1 MYYLLFISFVL
12 FRIAYSVWM
21 LKDLVGKSHGRNYS
35 IRIMYDIGCLLTKH
49 LQVKINRGSIDGG
62 GGGGGC
68 LKIIVNSKSF
78 GILTVNL

>member
-1 MYYLLFISFVL
+1 
-12 FRIAYSVWM
+12 M

-62 GGGGGC
+62 GGGGC
-68 LKIIVNSKSF
+68 LKIIVNSKNF
-78 GILTVNL
+78 GILTVTVSKILVF

>member
-1 MYYLLFISFVL
+1 
-12 FRIAYSVWM
+12 M

-62 GGGGGC
+62 GGGG
-68 LKIIVNSKSF
+68 VSENYSKQ
-78 GILTVNL
+78 